1 MVKITNV
8 AKESVDKS
16 KLKYFGLGLGYRREI
31 RKDIIEYF
39 EKPIPQTLIQWLEIV
54 PENYIYKGGHPRK
67 QFEEILDMGIP
78 LIPHGVNLSIGSA
91 PKYKKKLEFDFH
103 LLRGLK
109 ELFEEIK
116 APWFSD
122 HLSCSR
128 IGQHYFQELIPV
140 PFTKEAVDVVADNI
154 KFLEDYFQLPFL
166 FENPSYYSHIV
177 KPEMRESTF
186 INSILKKAKCGLLL
200 DVNNV
205 FVNSV
210 NHKYLPKQFVDDIDS
225 SKVVQIHMAGHKK
238 GYKSKLT
245 GHEIKILDTHGENM
259 QERVLE
265 LFQYVIKN
273 SRPKAVLLERD
284 SNFEEE
290 GFEGLVDELKKLRF
304 IMDSK
309 LEFFQNNA
317 NEEEQIQETDA
328 PQNKELTTAENSMP
342 EAANAETKISA
353 PEKIAATMDAGD
365 NLDLSSSPQGDMDYA
380 NMDFSAMPGMHDVDQ
395 VAASAPKKEKS
406 SLESDIDSLGQE
418 FMDL

>member
-1 MVKITNV
+1 M
-8 AKESVDKS
+8 DKN

-31 RKDIIEYF
+31 RKDIIEYL

-54 PENYIYKGGHPRK
+54 PENYIYKGGYPRK
-67 QFEEILDMGIP
+67 QFEEILDMGVPI
-78 LIPHGVNLSIGSA
+78 IPHGVNLSIGSA
-91 PKYKKKLEFDFH
+91 PRHKKKLEFDFH

-109 ELFEEIK
+109 ELFDEIK

-166 FENPSYYSHIV
+166 FENPSYYSQII

-210 NHKYLPKQFVDDIDS
+210 NHRYLAKQFIDDLDL

-238 GYKSKLT
+238 GYRSRLT
-245 GHEIKILDTHGENM
+245 GHQIKILDTHGENM
-259 QERVLE
+259 NSNVVD
-265 LFQYVIKN
+265 LFDYVIKK

-284 SNFEEE
+284 SNFEDE
-290 GFEGLVDELKKLRF
+290 GFDGLIDELKKLRF

-309 LEFFQNNA
+309 LEFFQA
-317 NEEEQIQETDA
+317 QEIQEEIEEKTEEEIQETAIPLDSSDTQDLSSN
-328 PQNKELTTAENSMP
+328 PEPEIDYTNMNISSMP
-342 EAANAETKISA
+342 EMN
-353 PEKIAATMDAGD
+353 
-365 NLDLSSSPQGDMDYA
+365 
-380 NMDFSAMPGMHDVDQ
+380 NMDMGADQ
-395 VAASAPKKEKS
+395 VPPSAPKQEKS